1 MAEET
6 AAATAGD
13 EDVEQL
19 KTELERLKS
28 ENESLKSG
36 KPGGMGARTIWAIV
50 IALVASLLFTI
61 AVPAVWLNR
70 VVMDTDTWVATM
82 APLGRRSR
90 RFKMRSRRRPRT
102 RSIEALDAQARL
114 EAILPQQ
121 LQQLA
126 PIIASSA
133 EGLIKTQTTNLVR
146 SDKFSEIW
154 SELNRVGHSALIA
167 ALTGSRDG
175 AVKYEPG
182 VLTLDVGV
190 LAQMVQDKLVET
202 GLPFLGK
209 LPVSS
214 INKQIE
220 IFNSPALAQAS
231 VALGLM
237 NQIAYLIPLFA
248 ILLSAGAFA
257 LATDRRKVALW
268 LGGGIVLAGLLPLQA
283 IYLAQYPVASQL
295 QELAG
300 LPTAAAQNAY
310 NIIFAQ
316 LIASEQVL
324 TVFGLLDLRG
334 SDRRGS
340 GQVGRRDARRALR
353 RHRRRGLAPRARP
366 LRRVGGRAQ
375 EPAQGRRP
383 HRRGADPAVAARP
396 ALDGPGRLARD
407 RRGRLV
413 RGGRVPRRWR
423 NCPRA
428 RGRRDRGRCRGS
440 ARRETPATEA
450 PAAEAPAEEPEPE
463 AAPAAPEP
471 EPEPAPEPARRRAA
485 R

>member
-6 AAATAGD
+6 AAATVGD

-28 ENESLKSG
+28 ENESLKAG
-36 KPGGMGARTIWAIV
+36 KPGGIGARTIWAIV

-82 APLGRRSR
+82 APLAEDPAIQDAVATATSDAL
-90 RFKMRSRRRPRT
+90 
-102 RSIEALDAQARL
+102 IEALDAQARL

-190 LAQMVQDKLVET
+190 LAQMVQDKLVES

-231 VALGLM
+231 VALGVM

-283 IYLAQYPVASQL
+283 IYLSQYSVASQL

-310 NIIFAQ
+310 NIVFAQ

-324 TVFGLLDLRG
+324 TVFGLLIFAAAIVAGPAKWAVAMRG
-334 SDRRGS
+334 GLSGGIGS
-340 GQVGRRDARRALR
+340 VASHLELGRF
-353 RHRRRGLAPRARP
+353 G
-366 LRRVGGRAQ
+366 
-375 EPAQGRRP
+375 EW
-383 HRRGADPAVAARP
+383 VAARKSPLRVAGLIAAVLILLSLPAPRSMAQVVWLAIGVVVWYVLVEFLGAGGTAP
-396 ALDGPGRLARD
+396 ALEGD
-407 RRGRLV
+407 
-413 RGGRVPRRWR
+413 
-423 NCPRA
+423 
-428 RGRRDRGRCRGS
+428 
-440 ARRETPATEA
+440 ATEA
-450 PAAEAPAEEPEPE
+450 AAEEATCGRSAPG
-463 AAPAAPEP
+463 
-471 EPEPAPEPARRRAA
+471 
-485 R
+485 